1 MWNTPLFISGR
12 LPVVDITISRKDFR
26 QVCKYLQQQLHAI
39 PLLHLM
45 TSTNPKMDWCSTL
58 YFTYG
63 HNVTSNFDYTLSR
76 FNDCFATHRQID
88 LDLMVFYLTFI
99 KYGMRLYG

>member
-1 MWNTPLFISGR
+1 M
-12 LPVVDITISRKDFR
+12 VDITISRKDFR

-58 YFTYG
+58 YFNYG
-63 HNVTSNFDYTLSR
+63 HNVTFNFDYTLSR
-76 FNDCFATHRQID
+76 FNDYFATHRQVG

-99 KYGMRLYG
+99 KYGMRLCGYLLKKDV

>member
-1 MWNTPLFISGR
+1 M
-12 LPVVDITISRKDFR
+12 
-26 QVCKYLQQQLHAI
+26 

-45 TSTNPKMDWCSTL
+45 TSTNPKMDCCNTL
-58 YFTYG
+58 YSNYG
-63 HNVTSNFDYTLSR
+63 NNVTFNFDYTLSR
-76 FNDCFATHRQID
+76 FNDYFATYKVN